1 MVGDG
6 EGIDKG
12 IGVLNPGAQKFVKTI
27 LVDAFSGHRA
37 AETAQT
43 AAVKGKITQVDHPA
57 FKGQRGAEI
66 GDHIPQVFIP
76 GGAVGDNDHVFG
88 VAFGGGGQHRLIDR
102 LLPLGCSGGRCDE
115 QTVLTGEQQMV
126 KKVPGLLLPLLGK
139 QIIHVGRQAPGTTFI
154 PRSKQFSST

>member
-1 MVGDG
+1 MVGYG

-27 LVDAFSGHRA
+27 LVDAFPGHRA

-66 GDHIPQVFIP
+66 GDHIPQVLSP
-76 GGAVGDNDHVFG
+76 GAQLVTMTTSF
-88 VAFGGGGQHRLIDR
+88 
-102 LLPLGCSGGRCDE
+102 S
-115 QTVLTGEQQMV
+115 
-126 KKVPGLLLPLLGK
+126 PLLGTDGS
-139 QIIHVGRQAPGTTFI
+139 V
-154 PRSKQFSST
+154 